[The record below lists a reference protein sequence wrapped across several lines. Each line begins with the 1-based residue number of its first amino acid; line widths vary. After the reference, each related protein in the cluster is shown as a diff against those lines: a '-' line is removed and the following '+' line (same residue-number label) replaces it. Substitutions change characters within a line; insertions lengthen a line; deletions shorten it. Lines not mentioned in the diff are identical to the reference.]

1 MGLADGIAWEKEYG
15 THTQTNVSM
24 SGIELLLEHVLEQ
37 KKAYDRL
44 DVCGLSSDEDKYQ
57 KIIMADSIIHTQ
69 SRIIEKLMK
78 EKEQ

>member
-15 THTQTNVSM
+15 THTKTNVSM
-24 SGIELLLEHVLEQ
+24 SGLELLLEYVSEQ
-37 KKAYDRL
+37 KKAYDKF
-44 DVCGLSSDEDKYQ
+44 DVYGLSSDEDKCR

-78 EKEQ
+78 EK